1 MNDFEFRLRQLEEQV
16 ERLSAQAGMPWSS
29 AMTPGASAGGADP
42 DVVALAQGGN
52 KIEAIRLYR
61 ERTGAGLAE
70 AKDAIE
76 GL

>member
-1 MNDFEFRLRQLEEQV
+1 MDDLHFRLRQLEEQV
-16 ERLSAQAGMPWSS
+16 ERLSAQAGLPWSS
-29 AMTPGASAGGADP
+29 AMTPGADGGADP

-76 GL
+76 SL

>member
-1 MNDFEFRLRQLEEQV
+1 MDDLHFRLRQLEEQV

-29 AMTPGASAGGADP
+29 AMTPGASGGVDS

-52 KIEAIRLYR
+52 KIEAIKLYR
-61 ERTGAGLAE
+61 QRTGAGLAE
-70 AKDAIE
+70 AKDAVE